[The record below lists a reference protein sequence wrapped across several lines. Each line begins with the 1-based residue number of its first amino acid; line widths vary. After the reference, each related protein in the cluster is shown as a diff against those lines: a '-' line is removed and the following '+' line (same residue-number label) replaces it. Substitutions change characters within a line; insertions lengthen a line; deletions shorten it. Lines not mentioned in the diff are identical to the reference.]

1 MTLESQGPIDLKT
14 AGISA
19 WDILYMKYTEGN
31 LEVKR
36 EFIGKLSDL
45 ACIDIPNQLAPLD
58 NVNYCLGPGDEE
70 EGQDE
75 GSDDTMDLSGLVD

>member
-1 MTLESQGPIDLKT
+1 
-14 AGISA
+14 
-19 WDILYMKYTEGN
+19 MKYTKGN

-45 ACIDIPNQLAPLD
+45 ACIDIPNQLAPPD
-58 NVNYCLGPGDEE
+58 NVHHYLNPGGED

-75 GSDDTMDLSGLVD
+75 GSDDAMDLLGQDN

>member
-1 MTLESQGPIDLKT
+1 
-14 AGISA
+14 
-19 WDILYMKYTEGN
+19 MKYTKGN

-45 ACIDIPNQLAPLD
+45 PWIDIPNQLAPPD
-58 NVNYCLGPGDEE
+58 NVNYYLGPGSED

-75 GSDDTMDLSGLVD
+75 DPDDTMDLSGLDN

>member
-1 MTLESQGPIDLKT
+1 
-14 AGISA
+14 
-19 WDILYMKYTEGN
+19 MKYTKGN

-36 EFIGKLSDL
+36 EFNGKLSDL
-45 ACIDIPNQLAPLD
+45 ACIDIPNQLASPD
-58 NVNYCLGPGDEE
+58 NINYYLGPSDED

>member
-1 MTLESQGPIDLKT
+1 M
-14 AGISA
+14 
-19 WDILYMKYTEGN
+19 LYMKYTKGN

-45 ACIDIPNQLAPLD
+45 ACIDIPNQLAAPD
-58 NVNYCLGPGDEE
+58 NVNYCLGPSDED

-75 GSDDTMDLSGLVD
+75 GSDDTMDLSELLD

>member
-1 MTLESQGPIDLKT
+1 
-14 AGISA
+14 
-19 WDILYMKYTEGN
+19 MKYTRDN

-45 ACIDIPNQLAPLD
+45 ACIDIPNQLALPD
-58 NVNYCLGPGDEE
+58 NVNYYLGPGGED

-75 GSDDTMDLSGLVD
+75 GSDDPMDLSGLDD

>member
-1 MTLESQGPIDLKT
+1 
-14 AGISA
+14 
-19 WDILYMKYTEGN
+19 MKYTKHN

-45 ACIDIPNQLAPLD
+45 PWIDIHNQLAPPD
-58 NVNYCLGPGDEE
+58 NVNYYLGPGSED

-75 GSDDTMDLSGLVD
+75 DPDDTMDLSGLDD